1 MGGKVVQVATF
12 RVRQRLVYYEGFT
25 VEADTPEEAIDN
37 VIAGDEVGEGMDYL
51 EAQATYLLDE
61 DGIMPAQE
69 QPDNAFGY

>member
-37 VIAGDEVGEGMDYL
+37 
-51 EAQATYLLDE
+51 
-61 DGIMPAQE
+61 
-69 QPDNAFGY
+69 AFGY